1 MEGELAEKKLAVESI
16 MDVLAP
22 WARTTRLKKEGVWR
36 NKYAPY
42 PQSGEERNGTEQ
54 AKNIKLRDRMDL
66 TKLSEYNNTMVC
78 ESLQSEFQSRA
89 GQGRAGQGRAEQIQ
103 YSRLLA
109 CSHFYSAFLGLGL
122 AVCRLLFIVRS
133 KTRPVLVWTRHSTCT
148 SHMY

>member
-89 GQGRAGQGRAEQIQ
+89 GQGRAEQGRAEQSKYNIHAC
-103 YSRLLA
+103 LLA
-109 CSHFYSAFLGLGL
+109 PTFIRRSSGSGWLSVVCYSSSG
-122 AVCRLLFIVRS
+122 VR
-133 KTRPVLVWTRHSTCT
+133 PDQC
-148 SHMY
+148 